1 MGFRMTRR
9 TDRQDQAKK
18 GPHLLDANSLTVSSP
33 FLGIPTLTV
42 GQIAEQL
49 SPVAPDQAASRERI
63 RHWTREGLL
72 SPIASH
78 HSGTGKRRQYDASSV
93 VYDAAILNAVASA
106 GLHVI
111 TQQYLLDALSMARDA
126 RHKWDR
132 ARSRGKLFLEIS
144 HKVAGGEPVIA
155 IHEDAVECDPDAG
168 LSIVINLARIF
179 DDLRKGASRED
190 TPPNTGRANRL
201 LPTR

>member
-18 GPHLLDANSLTVSSP
+18 GPRLLDANSLTVSSP

-49 SPVAPDQAASRERI
+49 SPVAPDQAATRERI

-144 HKVAGGEPVIA
+144 HKTAGGEPVIA

>member
-1 MGFRMTRR
+1 MGFKMTRR
-9 TDRQDQAKK
+9 TGRPDQAKK
-18 GPHLLDANSLTVSSP
+18 GHHLLDANSLTVSSP
-33 FLGIPTLTV
+33 FLATPTLTV

-49 SPVAPDQAASRERI
+49 SPVAPDQGATRERI

-93 VYDAAILNAVASA
+93 VYDAALLNAVASA

-111 TQQYLLDALSMARDA
+111 TQRYLLDALSMARDG
-126 RHKWDR
+126 RHKWAR
-132 ARSRGKLFLEIS
+132 AGSRGKLFLEIS
-144 HKVAGGEPVIA
+144 HKTAGGEPEIA
-155 IHEDAVECDPDAG
+155 LHEDKVECDPDAR

-179 DDLRKGASRED
+179 DDLRKGAIREE
-190 TPPNTGRANRL
+190 PPPPSMGRA
-201 LPTR
+201 TRVRT